1 VICVRLDEL
10 RRAPA
15 PGALWSPVP
24 SRSICPSAHA
34 PGARFTPNSI
44 PHHVINCRPAVLQP
58 RNHLCEIKLRVL
70 FPSGRIL
77 PAVSCNPGFARSSV
91 PSSRSVASSD
101 HRCRCPL
108 NAVAS
113 SSCRLPQPLCCCS
126 TIPLPTTACM
136 PQPPP
141 ELSRLHQGASRAACT
156 AFRRF
161 NFTGRVR
168 LLIFKIQS
176 HVALVQFVF
185 QTICFR
191 SADACTRRSI
201 LPSTKFGWSR
211 CLLPLPHC
219 FNLQPLPSKA
229 R

>member
-1 VICVRLDEL
+1 MICVRLDEL

-44 PHHVINCRPAVLQP
+44 PHHVINCLPALLQP
-58 RNHLCEIKLRVL
+58 HNHLCEIKLRVL
-70 FPSGRIL
+70 FPSGLIL
-77 PAVSCNPGFARSSV
+77 PAVSCNQALPALLTA
-91 PSSRSVASSD
+91 PSSPLVASSD

-113 SSCRLPQPLCCCS
+113 SSCRLPQSLCCCS
-126 TIPLPTTACM
+126 TIPLPTTACP

-141 ELSRLHQGASRAACT
+141 ALSRLHQGESRAACA
-156 AFRRF
+156 AFHRF

-168 LLIFKIQS
+168 PP
-176 HVALVQFVF
+176 
-185 QTICFR
+185 
-191 SADACTRRSI
+191 AD
-201 LPSTKFGWSR
+201 L
-211 CLLPLPHC
+211 
-219 FNLQPLPSKA
+219 
-229 R
+229 